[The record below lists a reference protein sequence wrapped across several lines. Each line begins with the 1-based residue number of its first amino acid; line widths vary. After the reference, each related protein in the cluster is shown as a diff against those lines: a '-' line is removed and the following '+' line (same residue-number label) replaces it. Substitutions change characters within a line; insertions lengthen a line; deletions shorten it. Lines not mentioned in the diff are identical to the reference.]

1 MLAKALVIGN
11 LGRDPE
17 TRYTPAG
24 RMSVS
29 FSVASSRRWT
39 DQNGQ
44 QQERTTWF
52 NVTAWGRLAETLD
65 QLTQSGY
72 LSKGRQVYVSGRIEL
87 REYTDR
93 NNQQRSS
100 LDLNADEV
108 LLVGGRGDGA
118 TGGAG
123 TGGPGPQSGGPG
135 GDLGDLDDTP
145 F

>member
-1 MLAKALVIGN
+1 MLAKAQVIGN
-11 LGRDPE
+11 IGRDPE

-29 FSVASSRRWT
+29 FSVATNRRWN
-39 DQNGQ
+39 DQQGQ

-52 NVTAWGRLAETLD
+52 RVTAWGKLAETLD

-87 REYTDR
+87 NEYTDR

-100 LDLNADEV
+100 LELTADEV
-108 LLVGGRGDGA
+108 LLVGGRGDGTPSQGSA
-118 TGGAG
+118 
-123 TGGPGPQSGGPG
+123 PGREPEMG